1 MTRAFRRAVSPT
13 ESVFSSLFDLGN
25 TPLMSLRDRTT
36 NCIALETRYIRYIV
50 VNQQLNPLQI
60 SYRPVTPVTPLF
72 INNLACNKP
81 AKFLEPIPH
90 VRIATL
96 FLAGTARRAGLAY

>member
-1 MTRAFRRAVSPT
+1 MLPKLRSTQERFLLTFRFGQHALDV
-13 ESVFSSLFDLGN
+13 
-25 TPLMSLRDRTT
+25 RTGQ
-36 NCIALETRYIRYIV
+36 NNELHCALETRYIRYIV